1 LASEELAAPAY
12 APRLGPFSFEI
23 AKGDCDTKN
32 GSLPERM
39 EPNGLSCIW
48 RWPYLKIM
56 NKSPAQSS

>member
-12 APRLGPFSFEI
+12 TPGWGRSVLKI
-23 AKGDCDTKN
+23 AKGDCDAKN

-48 RWPYLKIM
+48 RWPDLKIM